1 MQLLLSYPWWF
12 VAICL
17 LAGFGYAYLLYKPQF
32 KQKPFKT
39 MAVLRFLSVSLLC
52 FFLLGPVLIQLLN
65 EIQKPKILMVLD
77 ESESIVANKY
87 ANYYKNEFLK
97 NWLKTNE
104 TLGDDYEIEFL
115 SMAKGLKFSDSIH
128 FNQKRTN
135 ISQVFDFV
143 NNTYARENIGAVIL
157 ATDGIY
163 NQGNNPIYKSLNKNK
178 ILYTIGLG
186 DTILKKDLLIKEVNN
201 NAIAYLNNQFPIEVS
216 ISANDCINSSSNLS
230 LTCEG
235 KTLYSSI
242 ININQ
247 KNFFKTISIMLLADK
262 PGAMHIVA
270 NLSPIAGEFS
280 NANNRKDIF
289 IDVIDGREKIL
300 LAYQTTHPDIGAI
313 KESIQSNQNYE
324 VNALS
329 LPEIKLSDLNLYS
342 AVILYQIPG
351 KNSNSKD
358 LISAI
363 KKLQIPIWCIV
374 GNQTAIEQLSL
385 INNTAKIDKN
395 QGRINESQALFN
407 TDFTAF
413 TLEPNTVL
421 SISDL
426 PPLNVPYGFYN
437 ASIGTESLLYQKIGQ
452 VNTQTPLW
460 TFSNQNGEK
469 TAYLFGE
476 GFWRWKL
483 FDFVKNESHLAS
495 NELVSK
501 TIQYLTVKE
510 DKRKFRV
517 YPLKNVY
524 EEDESVKFLAE
535 LYNASYE
542 PINTANIQLNL
553 TDANKKIYNYN
564 FSPIGKTYQ
573 LDLGFLNPGIYTYKA
588 KASGVNEVI
597 TGKLIIKPLQIEL
610 VNTKADFGLL
620 REMAKNNA
628 GQFYTAEKFEACIED
643 LKKNNSI
650 TSVSYNEKRPD
661 ELINLKWIF
670 FLLLFIISAEWF
682 IRKYEGAN

>member
-1 MQLLLSYPWWF
+1 M
-12 VAICL
+12 
-17 LAGFGYAYLLYKPQF
+17 
-32 KQKPFKT
+32 
-39 MAVLRFLSVSLLC
+39 
-52 FFLLGPVLIQLLN
+52 
-65 EIQKPKILMVLD
+65 
-77 ESESIVANKY
+77 
-87 ANYYKNEFLK
+87 
-97 NWLKTNE
+97 
-104 TLGDDYEIEFL
+104 
-115 SMAKGLKFSDSIH
+115 
-128 FNQKRTN
+128 
-135 ISQVFDFV
+135 
-143 NNTYARENIGAVIL
+143 
-157 ATDGIY
+157 
-163 NQGNNPIYKSLNKNK
+163 
-178 ILYTIGLG
+178 
-186 DTILKKDLLIKEVNN
+186 
-201 NAIAYLNNQFPIEVS
+201 
-216 ISANDCINSSSNLS
+216 
-230 LTCEG
+230 
-235 KTLYSSI
+235 
-242 ININQ
+242 
-247 KNFFKTISIMLLADK
+247 
-262 PGAMHIVA
+262 
-270 NLSPIAGEFS
+270 
-280 NANNRKDIF
+280 
-289 IDVIDGREKIL
+289 
-300 LAYQTTHPDIGAI
+300 
-313 KESIQSNQNYE
+313 
-324 VNALS
+324 
-329 LPEIKLSDLNLYS
+329 
-342 AVILYQIPG
+342 
-351 KNSNSKD
+351 
-358 LISAI
+358 
-363 KKLQIPIWCIV
+363 
-374 GNQTAIEQLSL
+374 SL

-413 TLEPNTVL
+413 TLEPNTVS

-553 TDANKKIYNYN
+553 TDASKKIYNYN

-628 GQFYTAEKFEACIED
+628 GQFYTAEKFETCIED

>member
-1 MQLLLSYPWWF
+1 MQLLLSSPWWF
-12 VAICL
+12 IPICL

-32 KQKPFKT
+32 NQMPYKI
-39 MAVLRFLSVSLLC
+39 MAILRFISISLLC
-52 FFLLGPVLIQLLN
+52 FFLLGPVLIQVLN
-65 EIQKPKILMVLD
+65 EVQKPKILMILD
-77 ESESIVANKY
+77 QSESILANKY
-87 ANYYKNEFLK
+87 AEYYKGDFLK
-97 NWLKTNE
+97 KWGQAKDK
-104 TLGDDYEIEFL
+104 LGDEYEVEYLNLGSNI
-115 SMAKGLKFSDSIH
+115 KISDSTS
-128 FNQKRTN
+128 FTQKRTN
-135 ISQVFDFV
+135 ISQLFDYV

-163 NQGNNPIYKSLNKNK
+163 NRGNNPIYKSLNKNTV
-178 ILYTIGLG
+178 LYTIGMG
-186 DTILKKDLLIKEVNN
+186 DSILKKDLLIKEANH
-201 NAIAYLNNQFPIEVS
+201 NAIAYLNNQFPIELTLT
-216 ISANDCINSSSNLS
+216 ANDCINSSTNLN

-235 KTLYSSI
+235 KTLFNST

-247 KNFFKTISIMLLADK
+247 KDFFKTINVDLLAEK
-262 PGAMHIVA
+262 PGTMHIVA
-270 NLSPIAGEFS
+270 TLSPVNGEFS
-280 NANNRKDIF
+280 AANNRKDIF

-313 KESIQSNQNYE
+313 KESILSNQNYE

-329 LPEIKLSDLNLYS
+329 LQEIKLSDLNLYS
-342 AVILYQIPG
+342 AVILYQLPG

-358 LISAI
+358 LISSI

-385 INNTAKIDKN
+385 VNNMAKIDKN
-395 QGRINESQALFN
+395 QGRMNEVQGFFN
-407 TDFTAF
+407 SDFTAF
-413 TLEPNTVL
+413 TLDPNTIS
-421 SISDL
+421 SITDF
-426 PPLNVPYGFYN
+426 PPLSVPYGFYN

-483 FDFVKNESHLAS
+483 FDFVKNESHTAS
-495 NELVSK
+495 NELISK

-524 EEDESVKFLAE
+524 DEDETVKFIAE

-542 PINTANIQLNL
+542 PINTANVQLSL
-553 TDANKKIYNYN
+553 TDANKKIFNYN
-564 FSPIGKTYQ
+564 FSPIGNSYQ
-573 LDLGFLNPGIYTYKA
+573 LDLGSLSPGIYSFKA
-588 KASGVNEVI
+588 KASGVNETI
-597 TGKLIIKPLQIEL
+597 IGKLVIKPLQIEL
-610 VNTKADFGLL
+610 VNTRADFGLM
-620 REMAKNNA
+620 REMAANNS
-628 GQFYTAEKFEACIED
+628 GKFFSAEKLESCLEE
-643 LKKNNSI
+643 LKKNANI

-670 FLLLFIISAEWF
+670 FFLLFLISAEWF

>member
-17 LAGFGYAYLLYKPQF
+17 LAGFGYAYLLYKHQF
-32 KQKPFKT
+32 KQRPFKT
-39 MAVLRFLSVSLLC
+39 LAVLRFLSVSLLC

-163 NQGNNPIYKSLNKNK
+163 NQGNNPIYKSLNKNT

-216 ISANDCINSSSNLS
+216 VSANDCINSSSNLS

-247 KNFFKTISIMLLADK
+247 KNFFKTISITLLADK

-358 LISAI
+358 LISGI

-413 TLEPNTVL
+413 TLEPNTVS

>member
-1 MQLLLSYPWWF
+1 
-12 VAICL
+12 
-17 LAGFGYAYLLYKPQF
+17 
-32 KQKPFKT
+32 

-143 NNTYARENIGAVIL
+143 NNTYTRENIGAVIL

-163 NQGNNPIYKSLNKNK
+163 NQGNNPIYKSLSKNT

-247 KNFFKTISIMLLADK
+247 KNFFKTISITLLADK

-270 NLSPIAGEFS
+270 NLSPISGEFS

-313 KESIQSNQNYE
+313 KECIQSNQNYE

-564 FSPIGKTYQ
+564 FSPIGKAYQ

>member
-1 MQLLLSYPWWF
+1 
-12 VAICL
+12 
-17 LAGFGYAYLLYKPQF
+17 
-32 KQKPFKT
+32 

-163 NQGNNPIYKSLNKNK
+163 NQGNNPIYKSLNKNT

-247 KNFFKTISIMLLADK
+247 KNFFKTISITLLADK

-270 NLSPIAGEFS
+270 NLSPISGEFS

-313 KESIQSNQNYE
+313 KECIQSNQNYE

-564 FSPIGKTYQ
+564 FSPIGKAYQ

>member
-1 MQLLLSYPWWF
+1 MQLLLSSPWWF
-12 VAICL
+12 IPICL

-32 KQKPFKT
+32 KEMPYKV
-39 MAVLRFLSVSLLC
+39 MAALRFLSVSLLC
-52 FFLLGPVLIQLLN
+52 FFLLGPVLVQLLN
-65 EIQKPKILMVLD
+65 EVQKPKILMVLD
-77 ESESIVANKY
+77 QSESIIANKY
-87 ANYYKNEFLK
+87 ANFYKGDFLNK
-97 NWLKTNE
+97 WNQAKEL
-104 TLGDDYEIEFL
+104 LGDEYEVEYL
-115 SMAKGLKFSDSIH
+115 SLGNSIKISDSTR
-128 FNQKRTN
+128 FNQKKTN
-135 ISQVFDFV
+135 ISQLFDYV

-157 ATDGIY
+157 ASDGIY
-163 NQGNNPIYKSLNKNK
+163 NRGNNPIYKSLNKNT
-178 ILYTIGLG
+178 ILYTIGMG
-186 DTILKKDLLIKEVNN
+186 DTILKKDLLIKEANH
-201 NAIAYLNNQFPIEVS
+201 NAIAYLNNQFPIEIS

-235 KTLYSSI
+235 KILYNST

-247 KNFFKTISIMLLADK
+247 KDFFKTINIDLLADK
-262 PGAMHIVA
+262 PGTMHIVA
-270 NLSPIAGEFS
+270 NLSPIAAEFS

-289 IDVIDGREKIL
+289 VEVIDGREKIL

-329 LPEIKLSDLNLYS
+329 LNEIKLSDLNLYS
-342 AVILYQIPG
+342 AVILYQLPG
-351 KNSNSKD
+351 KNSNSRD
-358 LISAI
+358 LISSI
-363 KKLQIPIWCIV
+363 KKIQIPVWCIV

-385 INNTAKIDKN
+385 LNNTAKIDKN
-395 QGRINESQALFN
+395 QGRMNESQAIFN
-407 TDFTAF
+407 SDFTAF
-413 TLEPNTVL
+413 TLDPNTISSL
-421 SISDL
+421 SDL
-426 PPLNVPYGFYN
+426 PPLSAPYGFYN

-524 EEDESVKFLAE
+524 EEDEAVKFLAE
-535 LYNASYE
+535 LYNSSYE
-542 PINTANIQLNL
+542 PVNTANVLLSL
-553 TDANKKIYNYN
+553 TDANNKTYNYN

-573 LDLGFLNPGIYTYKA
+573 LDLGYLNPGIYTFKA
-588 KASGVNEVI
+588 KANEI
-597 TGKLIIKPLQIEL
+597 NETINGKLLVKPLQIEL

-620 REMAKNNA
+620 REIAGNNS
-628 GQFYTAEKFEACIED
+628 GQFYPAEKLESCIEN
-643 LKKNNSI
+643 LKKNTNI

-661 ELINLKWIF
+661 ELINIKWIF
-670 FLLLFIISAEWF
+670 FFLLIIISAEWF

>member
-1 MQLLLSYPWWF
+1 M
-12 VAICL
+12 AI
-17 LAGFGYAYLLYKPQF
+17 
-32 KQKPFKT
+32 
-39 MAVLRFLSVSLLC
+39 LRFLSVSLLC

-163 NQGNNPIYKSLNKNK
+163 NQGNNPIYKSLSKNT

-186 DTILKKDLLIKEVNN
+186 DIILKKDLLIKEVNN

-247 KNFFKTISIMLLADK
+247 KNFFKTISITLLADK

-270 NLSPIAGEFS
+270 NLSPISGEFS

-358 LISAI
+358 LISGI

-407 TDFTAF
+407 IDFTAF

-542 PINTANIQLNL
+542 TINTANIQLNL
-553 TDANKKIYNYN
+553 TDANKKTYNYN

>member
-32 KQKPFKT
+32 KQRPFKT

-87 ANYYKNEFLK
+87 ANYYKNAFLQ

-163 NQGNNPIYKSLNKNK
+163 NQGNNPIYKSLNKNT

-216 ISANDCINSSSNLS
+216 ISANDCINGSSNLS

-235 KTLYSSI
+235 KTLYNSI

-247 KNFFKTISIMLLADK
+247 KNFFKTINITLLADK
-262 PGAMHIVA
+262 PGTMHIVA

-413 TLEPNTVL
+413 TLEPSTVS

-553 TDANKKIYNYN
+553 TDASKKIYNYN

-628 GQFYTAEKFEACIED
+628 GQFYTAEKFETCIED